1 MNIFNTI
8 HFQPI
13 KKSMNV
19 WCLAK
24 EQAIRCGKNFN
35 ARKKMNENQVFKGE
49 TVPEFCNNSENK
61 GGTDKSDHKEI
72 INIDQEHMMW
82 PSAW

>member
-1 MNIFNTI
+1 
-8 HFQPI
+8 
-13 KKSMNV
+13 
-19 WCLAK
+19 
-24 EQAIRCGKNFN
+24 
-35 ARKKMNENQVFKGE
+35 MNENQVFKGE

-82 PSAW
+82 PFA